1 MMKKPL
7 IIITGPTASG
17 KTALS
22 VELAKKIGGEI
33 ISADSMQV
41 YRHMDIGS
49 AKVTKEE
56 MDGVRHHLI
65 DVLNPWDEF
74 NVVVFQKLAKEAM
87 EEIYAAGHIPIIAGG
102 TGFYI
107 QALLYDIDFKEND
120 EKNPVRE
127 ELEQLAEKLGYE
139 FYDQEIIKMTAGTTG
154 LSQDYISRKEENMT
168 NSLLYDL
175 VNQVYMYAQTNEE
188 APKDKIYEAESRV
201 IKELAEK
208 GNCVI
213 VGRCSDYIL
222 RKNTNCLKVFF
233 SAPMENRVKR
243 VMKRQQLSEKEAIQK
258 IQKEDKRRADNY
270 RYYTGRMWGMA
281 ANFDLTLNTEI
292 GMEYIEKCICEAMK
306 K

>member
-1 MMKKPL
+1 MP
-7 IIITGPTASG
+7 
-17 KTALS
+17 
-22 VELAKKIGGEI
+22 
-33 ISADSMQV
+33 
-41 YRHMDIGS
+41 
-49 AKVTKEE
+49 
-56 MDGVRHHLI
+56 
-65 DVLNPWDEF
+65 
-74 NVVVFQKLAKEAM
+74 
-87 EEIYAAGHIPIIAGG
+87 
-102 TGFYI
+102 
-107 QALLYDIDFKEND
+107 
-120 EKNPVRE
+120 
-127 ELEQLAEKLGYE
+127 
-139 FYDQEIIKMTAGTTG
+139 
-154 LSQDYISRKEENMT
+154 
-168 NSLLYDL
+168 
-175 VNQVYMYAQTNEE
+175 
-188 APKDKIYEAESRV
+188 
-201 IKELAEK
+201 EK